1 MIIRKSL
8 LEESEMLR
16 EMAAGMTHTKRK
28 RWGKQPQG
36 FTLIEL
42 LIVIAIILILI
53 AIALPNFL
61 EAQIRAKVTKAKAE
75 LRTIDIAMQEY
86 FLDFKVY
93 PPENEQ
99 DVGIR
104 GWSSK
109 GLFWLTTPIKYLGSI
124 GSDPFALRTGQDQ
137 EFLTFESGGC
147 EAGTT
152 RMDCTACLVTWVVY
166 SAGPSDEGE
175 PAIRSADP
183 HWQGSVISYAAT
195 NGTRSSGTIHQWGGD
210 SWFIGVRV
218 SMASARKSVTPSQFQ
233 PLMVNGVPHLHRMPE
248 SLK

>member
-1 MIIRKSL
+1 
-8 LEESEMLR
+8 MLR
-16 EMAAGMTHTKRK
+16 RSSLRDRSWMTGRFPRRK
-28 RWGKQPQG
+28 NEGSHKG

-75 LRTIDIAMQEY
+75 LRTVNIGMQEY
-86 FLDFKVY
+86 YLDFGIY
-93 PPENEQ
+93 PAENEQ

-109 GLFWLTTPIKYLGSI
+109 GLFWLTTPLKYLDSI
-124 GSDPFALRTGQDQ
+124 GADPFAFRPGQDDAY
-137 EFLTFESGGC
+137 LTFESGGC
-147 EAGTT
+147 EAGAT
-152 RMDCTACLVTWVVY
+152 RMECPYCLVTWVVY
-166 SAGPSDEGE
+166 SAGPSGEGE
-175 PAIRSADP
+175 AAIRSADP
-183 HWQGSVISYAAT
+183 HWEGQVISYTPT
-195 NGTRSSGTIHQWGGD
+195 NGTRSSGSIHQWGGD

-218 SMASARKSVTPSQFQ
+218 SSASGRKTATPSQF
-233 PLMVNGVPHLHRMPE
+233 LGLRVNGEPHLHRMPD

>member
-1 MIIRKSL
+1 
-8 LEESEMLR
+8 MLR
-16 EMAAGMTHTKRK
+16 ELAAGITSVKRTGRRKHTL
-28 RWGKQPQG
+28 G

-86 FLDFKVY
+86 FLDFKIY
-93 PPENEQ
+93 PAENEQ
-99 DVGIR
+99 DVRMR

-124 GSDPFALRTGQDQ
+124 GADPFALRTGQDQ
-137 EFLTFESGGC
+137 DFLTFESGGC
-147 EAGTT
+147 EAGLF
-152 RMDCTACLVTWVVY
+152 RMECTYCMVTWVVY
-166 SAGPSDEGE
+166 SAGPSDQGE

-195 NGTRSSGTIHQWGGD
+195 NGTRSAGTIHQWGGD
-210 SWFIGVRV
+210 SWFIGVRL
-218 SMASARKSVTPSQFQ
+218 SNAGGKKNYTPANDQ
-233 PLMVNGVPHLHRMPE
+233 PLMVNGIPHLHRMPE